1 MVPVVKIP
9 RWRNAEARGKDRLNK
24 MANYGFQRPNIK
36 PLSYKGLSTES
47 IKSVQNHL
55 KFLFNFIHMPVF
67 GGDDNFSPIEHC
79 LGGI

>member
-9 RWRNAEARGKDRLNK
+9 RWRNAEARENDRRNK
-24 MANYGFQRPNIK
+24 MDKYDFQRFDIK

-55 KFLFNFIHMPVF
+55 KFLFNFT
-67 GGDDNFSPIEHC
+67 ERHC
-79 LGGI
+79 